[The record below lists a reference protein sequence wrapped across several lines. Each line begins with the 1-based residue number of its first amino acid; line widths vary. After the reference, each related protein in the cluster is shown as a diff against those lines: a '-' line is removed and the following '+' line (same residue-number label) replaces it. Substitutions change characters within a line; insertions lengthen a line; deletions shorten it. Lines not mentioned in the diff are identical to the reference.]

1 MASGVGAMKRS
12 LRRML
17 RPGEK
22 QEPQGVVYQGVE
34 DEMDGSKESFK
45 VPGRSAGGRRGP
57 GRGRLFASPSW
68 VRGAVARSPGMG
80 SAAG

>member
-1 MASGVGAMKRS
+1 MKRS

-22 QEPQGVVYQGVE
+22 QEPPGVVYQGVE
-34 DEMDGSKESFK
+34 DEMDGSESFK
-45 VPGRSAGGRRGP
+45 VPGRSEGGRRGP
-57 GRGRLFASPSW
+57 GGGRLFALPSW
-68 VRGAVARSPGMG
+68 VRGVVARSPGMG